1 MPVDGIGQV
10 SSAPTQ
16 SASSAISQEEF
27 VKLFLAQLNYQDP
40 LEPLNN
46 REFLAQLAQFS
57 SLEQSRQ
64 INDNILGVMAMQ
76 ASTQG
81 LSLLG
86 KNVEVDTEGGQ
97 AFTGVVEAVHYNNG
111 QPQLTIKS
119 TTGAFVDQISLSQI
133 KVIQK

>member
-1 MPVDGIGQV
+1 MAVDGIGQV
-10 SSAPTQ
+10 ASATAQ
-16 SASSAISQEEF
+16 TANSAISQEEF

-64 INDNILGVMAMQ
+64 INDNILGVLAMQ

-86 KNVEVDTEGGQ
+86 KSVEVDSGGGQ
-97 AFTGVVEAVHYNNG
+97 AFSGTVEAVHYNNG

-119 TTGAFVDQISLSQI
+119 TSGSFLDQISLSQV